1 MKFDWNPAK
10 NEANFRKHGVSFK
23 AAITAFDDPYALV
36 AADPKHS
43 TTEAREWLIGEADGG
58 RVLVVVFTKR
68 LQGQVWRIISARP
81 ASRGE
86 RNRYEELK

>member
-1 MKFDWNPAK
+1 MRFDWNPTK
-10 NEANFRKHGVSFK
+10 DEANFKKHGVSFK
-23 AAITAFDDPYALV
+23 IAITAFDDPYALV

-43 TTEAREWLIGEADGG
+43 TTEPREWLIGKADGG
-58 RVLVVVFTKR
+58 KILVVVFTKR